1 MENVN
6 YNFIKVI
13 VANVFKQGNCEDK
26 FRDSIKKI
34 FLYPDMY
41 LDPIAQSSL

>member
-1 MENVN
+1 MVENV
-6 YNFIKVI
+6 FI
-13 VANVFKQGNCEDK
+13 QGNCEDK

-41 LDPIAQSSL
+41 LDTIAQSSL